1 MFKTWKKF
9 KFVQPIIYLNLINL
23 YELKSMENLLKV
35 IISGLDNAGKTSI
48 LTALD
53 KKYDFQKD
61 IVQLKPTIR
70 VEYHKMNFLRN
81 NTIFWDMGGQVQY
94 REIYVNY
101 QDVYFDATDLLIY
114 VIDIQD
120 DDRFESSLEYLDAIL
135 SFFTESKMDVPL
147 IITFHKYDPDLRG
160 NSDILEN
167 IGTLRDKILNKYS
180 SFKILFQQTSIYDI
194 ISIVQLVSYGLSVF
208 DDKFF
213 ELSEL
218 LEHYLEVFESHALIV
233 FDRNGI
239 IVSEF
244 YDDIDADIYVELLE
258 SIKEHIY
265 LLKRMD
271 EEKDSCEYDHD
282 FSSIEQV
289 LFSYLHRLKIGS
301 ESFFISVVTKE
312 KEKEIFL
319 NKFPEFLE
327 DLSEIL
333 SQLI

>member
-1 MFKTWKKF
+1 
-9 KFVQPIIYLNLINL
+9 
-23 YELKSMENLLKV
+23 MESLLKV

-81 NTIFWDMGGQVQY
+81 NTIFWDMGGQDQY
-94 REIYVNY
+94 RDIYINY

-120 DDRFESSLEYLDAIL
+120 PERFENSLEYLDAIL
-135 SFFTESKMDVPL
+135 TFFTESKMDVPL

-160 NSDILEN
+160 NKEILQN
-167 IGTLRDKILNKYS
+167 IDELRTRILDNYS
-180 SFKILFQQTSIYDI
+180 NFKILFQQTSIYDI

-218 LEHYLEVFESHALIV
+218 LEKYIEAFNSQALIL

-239 IVSEF
+239 IISE
-244 YDDIDADIYVELLE
+244 YYSDIEPEVYVELLE
-258 SIKEHIY
+258 SIKEHLF
-265 LLKRMD
+265 LLKRL
-271 EEKDSCEYDHD
+271 EEESTYEYDHD
-282 FSSIEQV
+282 ISSIEQT
-289 LFSYLHRLKIGS
+289 LFSYLHRLKLGS
-301 ESFFISVVTKE
+301 ELFFISAVTKE
-312 KEKEIFL
+312 SHKNDL
-319 NKFPEFLE
+319 LTYFPEFLE
-327 DLSEIL
+327 DLTQIL
-333 SQLI
+333 KNLV

>member
-1 MFKTWKKF
+1 MESF
-9 KFVQPIIYLNLINL
+9 
-23 YELKSMENLLKV
+23 LKIV
-35 IISGLDNAGKTSI
+35 ISGLDNAGKTSI

-70 VEYHKMNFLRN
+70 VEYHKMNFLKN
-81 NTIFWDMGGQVQY
+81 NSIFWDMGGQTTY
-94 REIYVNY
+94 REVYMQY

-120 DDRFESSLEYLDAIL
+120 PERFENSLEYLDAIL
-135 SFFTESKMDVPL
+135 TFFTESKMDVPL

-160 NSDILEN
+160 DDEILHN
-167 IGTLRDKILNKYS
+167 IEELRSKLLDKYS
-180 SFKILFQQTSIYDI
+180 NFKLLFQQTSIFDI

-218 LEHYLEVFESHALIV
+218 LEKYIEILENKALLV

-239 IVSEF
+239 IISE
-244 YDDIDADIYVELLE
+244 YYSDIESEVYVELLE
-258 SIKEHIY
+258 SIKEHLF
-265 LLKRMD
+265 LLKRI
-271 EEKDSCEYDHD
+271 EEESTYEYDHD
-282 FSSIEQV
+282 LDHIDHV
-289 LFSYLHRLKIGS
+289 LFSYLHRLKLGS
-301 ESFFISVVTKE
+301 ELFFISAVTKKDK
-312 KEKEIFL
+312 KEKL
-319 NKFPEFLE
+319 LKLFPEFLE

-333 SQLI
+333 KELI

>member
-1 MFKTWKKF
+1 
-9 KFVQPIIYLNLINL
+9 
-23 YELKSMENLLKV
+23 MESLLKV
-35 IISGLDNAGKTSI
+35 VISGLDNAGKTSI

-81 NTIFWDMGGQVQY
+81 NTIFWDMGGQSTY
-94 REIYVNY
+94 REIYMQY

-120 DDRFESSLEYLDAIL
+120 TERFENSLEYLDAIL
-135 SFFTESKMDVPL
+135 TFFTESKMDIPL

-160 NSDILEN
+160 NTEILQN
-167 IGTLRDKILNKYS
+167 IDKLREKLLDKYS
-180 SFKILFQQTSIYDI
+180 TFKILFQQTSIYDI

-218 LEHYLEVFESHALIV
+218 LETYLEEFNSQALIV

-239 IVSEF
+239 IISE
-244 YDDIDADIYVELLE
+244 YYSTIDPEIYIELLE
-258 SIKEHIY
+258 SIKEHLF
-265 LLKRMD
+265 LLKRM
-271 EEKDSCEYDHD
+271 EEETFELDHD
-282 FSSIEQV
+282 ISTSEHT
-289 LFSYLHRLKIGS
+289 LFSYLHRLKVGS
-301 ESFFISVVTKE
+301 EPFFVSVVTKE
-312 KEKEIFL
+312 EKKE
-319 NKFPEFLE
+319 EFLE
-327 DLSEIL
+327 KFPDFLGVLSKILEEI
-333 SQLI
+333 I

>member
-1 MFKTWKKF
+1 
-9 KFVQPIIYLNLINL
+9 
-23 YELKSMENLLKV
+23 MENLLKV

-53 KKYDFQKD
+53 KKYDFHKD

-81 NTIFWDMGGQVQY
+81 NTIFWDMGGQEQY

-120 DDRFESSLEYLDAIL
+120 GDRFKSSLEYLDSIL
-135 SFFTESKMDVPL
+135 AFFTDNKMDVPL

-160 NSDILEN
+160 DSDILEN
-167 IGTLRDKILNKYS
+167 IDTLRNKILNKYPK
-180 SFKILFQQTSIYDI
+180 FKILFQQTSIYDI

-208 DDKFF
+208 DEKFF

-218 LEHYLEVFESHALIV
+218 LENYLELFESQALIV

-239 IVSEF
+239 IISEF
-244 YDDIDADIYVELLE
+244 YSDIDADVYVELLE
-258 SIKEHIY
+258 SIKEHLY

-271 EEKDSCEYDHD
+271 EEKDSYEYDHD
-282 FSSIEQV
+282 FTSIDQV
-289 LFSYLHRLKIGS
+289 LISYLHKLKLGN
-301 ESFFISVVTKE
+301 EAFFISVVSKE
-312 KEKEIFL
+312 KEKEKFL

-327 DLSEIL
+327 EL
-333 SQLI
+333 SQILGQMLSIE

>member
-1 MFKTWKKF
+1 M
-9 KFVQPIIYLNLINL
+9 
-23 YELKSMENLLKV
+23 LKQMETFLKV

-81 NTIFWDMGGQVQY
+81 NTVFWDMGGQDQY
-94 REIYVNY
+94 REIYINY

-120 DDRFESSLEYLDAIL
+120 PERFENSLEYLDAIL
-135 SFFTESKMDVPL
+135 TFFTESKMDVPL

-160 NSDILEN
+160 NEEILEDIN
-167 IGTLRDKILNKYS
+167 KLRTKLLDKYS
-180 SFKILFQQTSIYDI
+180 NFKILFQQTSIYDI

-218 LEHYLEVFESHALIV
+218 LEKYIETFDCQALLV

-239 IVSEF
+239 IISE
-244 YDDIDADIYVELLE
+244 YYSDIEPGVYVELLE
-258 SIKEHIY
+258 SIKEHLF
-265 LLKRMD
+265 LLKRM
-271 EEKDSCEYDHD
+271 EEESTYEYDHD
-282 FSSIEQV
+282 ITSMDHV
-289 LFSYLHRLKIGS
+289 LFSYLHRLKLGP
-301 ESFFISVVTKE
+301 ELFFISAVTK
-312 KEKEIFL
+312 KDQKDKL
-319 NKFPEFLE
+319 LTNFPEYLE
-327 DLSEIL
+327 NLLQIL
-333 SQLI
+333 KELI